1 MHTSNSRPKHRHA
14 LSRRL
19 ALGTTALAAACSAHA
34 DATWTGAVSQD
45 WNAVG
50 NWSSS
55 PSSPTGKLTVNTAT
69 GNYAVLS
76 GSPTISPVDFSIGDG
91 AGNSGRVDQS
101 SGSLAL
107 AASGTNGNW
116 MFVGTNTGT
125 GTYNL
130 TGDGNLTVGKLWVG
144 GFVYGENG
152 TGTVTVNTSGTLQA
166 NSNQDFS
173 GWGQYQSSIN
183 VGWGSFPSGP
193 ANGTLNVV
201 NGTVNS
207 PNRAIY
213 VGAWGSTGTLN
224 QSGGTIN
231 ANGLE
236 LGRWFSTLATANVT
250 GGTLNAAFVN
260 LANSGNGNDVSR
272 ARLNVS
278 GSGVLNSEADL
289 VVSRGGSG
297 SGGSFGEVN
306 VQTGGTVNVGS
317 TVERWLVVNMYD
329 TAPGTLNVTGGAL
342 NLNAGTDIRFS
353 TQNSTAA
360 GTVNLDSGT
369 ITGGAGSVIDLN
381 NNVTGANNQFNLN
394 GGTLTV
400 GQILTNNDGG
410 TATFNFNGGTL
421 KAAGSTTAFLDLGGA
436 GQTAVVKSG
445 GAIIDTNGFDV
456 TIAQALIAGAGG
468 GGLTKNGTGVLTLSG
483 ANTFTGDITVN
494 GGTLSLS
501 SAFLDS
507 SADVNLFNGSVL
519 DLGFSGTNNI
529 AYLFINGASQAVGTY
544 GGIGSGATYELSS
557 FTGTGWLGVTASSI
571 PEPSSFAAFG
581 GIAALAFAASR
592 RRRSERQAAK

>member
-1 MHTSNSRPKHRHA
+1 MSTASSRSNHRHA

-19 ALGTTALAAACSAHA
+19 LVGSAALAAACSAHA
-34 DATWTGAVSQD
+34 QATWTGAVSQD
-45 WNAVG
+45 WNTVG

-55 PSSPTGKLTVNTAT
+55 PSSPGGHLTVNTAT
-69 GNYAVLS
+69 GNYPVLS
-76 GSPTISPVDFSIGDG
+76 SAPTISPVDFIIGTG
-91 AGNSGRVDQS
+91 AGNAGRVDQS

-116 MFVGTNTGT
+116 MFVGINTGT

-130 TGDGNLTVGKLWVG
+130 TGDGSLTVGKLWVG

-166 NSNQDFS
+166 NSDQDFTN
-173 GWGQYQSSIN
+173 WGQYQSSIN
-183 VGWGSFPSGP
+183 VGWGSFPAGP

-260 LANSGNGNDVSR
+260 LAQSGNGNDITR

-278 GSGVLNSEADL
+278 GAGVINSEGDL
-289 VVSRGGSG
+289 VIARGGNG
-297 SGGSFGEVN
+297 AGGSFGEVN
-306 VQTGGTVNVGS
+306 VQAGGTLNVGS
-317 TVERWLVVNMYD
+317 TTERWLVVNMHD
-329 TAPGTLNVTGGAL
+329 TTPGTLNVTGGAL

-353 TQNSTAA
+353 TVNSTAA
-360 GTVNLDSGT
+360 GTVNLDSGS

-381 NNVTGANNQFNLN
+381 HNVAGANNQFNLN

-421 KAAGSTTAFLDLGGA
+421 KAAGSTTAFLNLGGA
-436 GQTAVVKSG
+436 GQSAVVKSG
-445 GAIIDTNGFDV
+445 GAVIDTNGFNV
-456 TIAQALIAGAGG
+456 TISQALIAGAGG
-468 GGLTKNGTGVLTLSG
+468 GGLTKNGVGTLTLTG
-483 ANTFTGDITVN
+483 ANTFAGDITVN
-494 GGTLSLS
+494 GGTLSLN
-501 SAFLDS
+501 SAFVA
-507 SADVNLFNGSVL
+507 ADADISLFNGGVL
-519 DLGFSGTNNI
+519 DLAFSGTNNI
-529 AYLFINGASQAVGTY
+529 AYLFINGASQAIGTY
-544 GGIGSGATYELSS
+544 GAIGSGANFELAS
-557 FTGTGWLGVTASSI
+557 FTGTGWLGVTASAI

-581 GIAALAFAASR
+581 GLAALAFAGMR
-592 RRRSERQAAK
+592 RRR